1 MWWLDL
7 LERIGEMPPEVWLIP
22 PVVILALMGA
32 VGWVRRAL
40 LLRDYR
46 AIAARTGLTV
56 APKMLNASEVR
67 GAFRGR
73 DLVMHIVSRRRPT
86 FRKRW
91 TRVAVAVRNPE
102 IVSLRM
108 WPQDAFDRLIM
119 LAGATEVVIGD
130 AEFDRRFVI
139 QSRDEKV
146 IAKMFAGNREL
157 RELLLRSNIDSV
169 ELLSGMLHVYYAR
182 SERDPAHAELLFTA
196 ATHLA
201 AAIDAIAPDYTPE
214 IIRTR

>member
-1 MWWLDL
+1 MQLL
-7 LERIGEMPPEVWLIP
+7 EILERIGEMPPEVWLIP
-22 PVVILALMGA
+22 PVLILALMA
-32 VGWVRRAL
+32 AIGWLLRSL

-56 APKMLNASEVR
+56 AAKILNPSEVR
-67 GAFRGR
+67 GTFRGR
-73 DLVMHIVSRRRPT
+73 ELVMHIVSRQRAT

-91 TRVAVAVRNPE
+91 TRVAVALRNPE
-102 IVSLRM
+102 MVGLKM
-108 WPQDAFDRLIM
+108 WPQDAIDTLIM
-119 LAGATEVVIGD
+119 AAGASEVVVGD

-157 RELLLRSNIDSV
+157 RDLLLRSTIDSV
-169 ELLSGMLHVYYAR
+169 ELLSTKLHVYYAR

-196 ATHLA
+196 AARLA
-201 AAIDAIAPDYTPE
+201 EAIDGLKPDYTPE
-214 IIRTR
+214 IIRA